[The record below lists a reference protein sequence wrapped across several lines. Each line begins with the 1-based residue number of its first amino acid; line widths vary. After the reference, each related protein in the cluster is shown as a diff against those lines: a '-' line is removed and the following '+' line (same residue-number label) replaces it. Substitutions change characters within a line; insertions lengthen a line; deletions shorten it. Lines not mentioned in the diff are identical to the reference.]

1 MRKRNI
7 VIGQKVDLDKVKRA
21 RMLRRQMTEE
31 ERILWERLR
40 ANRLEGFHFRRQQ
53 VIDGFIVDFYCHA
66 AGLVIEVD
74 GGVHQQQVKYD
85 AERDGILASRGLK
98 IIRIQ
103 NEDIRQNLEGVLS
116 RIVAQ
121 LKKRSTSQPS

>member
-7 VIGQKVDLDKVKRA
+7 VIGQRVDLDKVKRA
-21 RMLRRQMTEE
+21 RMLRGQMTEE
-31 ERILWERLR
+31 EGILWERLR

-74 GGVHQQQVKYD
+74 GGVHHQQVKYD
-85 AERDGILASRGLK
+85 AERDGILASRGLQ

-116 RIVAQ
+116 GIVTQ
-121 LKKRSTSQPS
+121 LKKRSTFQPS

>member
-7 VIGQKVDLDKVKRA
+7 VIGQRVDLDKVKRA
-21 RMLRRQMTEE
+21 RMLRGQMTEE
-31 ERILWERLR
+31 EGILWERLR

-98 IIRIQ
+98 VIRIQ

-116 RIVAQ
+116 GIVTQ
-121 LKKRSTSQPS
+121 LKKRSTFQPS

>member
-7 VIGQKVDLDKVKRA
+7 VIGQRVDLDKVKRA
-21 RMLRRQMTEE
+21 RMLRGQMTEE
-31 ERILWERLR
+31 EGILWERLR

-103 NEDIRQNLEGVLS
+103 NEDIRQNFEGVLS
-116 RIVAQ
+116 GIVAQ
-121 LKKRSTSQPS
+121 LKKRSTS

>member
-7 VIGQKVDLDKVKRA
+7 VIGQRVDLDKVKRA
-21 RMLRRQMTEE
+21 RMLRGQMTEE
-31 ERILWERLR
+31 EGILWERLR
-40 ANRLEGFHFRRQQ
+40 ANRLEAFHFRRQQ

-98 IIRIQ
+98 VIRIQ

-116 RIVAQ
+116 GIVAQ